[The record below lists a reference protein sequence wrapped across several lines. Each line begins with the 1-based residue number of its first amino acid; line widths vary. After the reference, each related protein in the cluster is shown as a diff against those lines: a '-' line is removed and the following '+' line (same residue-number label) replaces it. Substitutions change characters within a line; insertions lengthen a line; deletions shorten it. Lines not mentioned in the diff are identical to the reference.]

1 MASTDDSPE
10 GEEQSAPAPT
20 PPRRGPG
27 HRGQDVR
34 DTMAE
39 MAAKAHEISLEAGSR
54 MAGTMRE
61 VVGAAAGLTPFAI
74 ESARDLVQYMVRRGQ
89 MSQDEAD
96 KLMREVE
103 IAHATSPRPLLKQ
116 DAPKAESARKGAV
129 AATASPVAPPPV
141 VVIDVEPPVVPRP
154 MRAVTPDS
162 VDDDDD
168 DSFSA
173 PELDDDADTETD
185 DTLVKSSAPAKTPTS
200 TPAPAPAPKTAGT
213 TAKSAP
219 SRGTHAPA
227 PKSPKVSAPKPAA
240 KSAAKAPAKAAAKP
254 VAKKGAKV
262 AAKPPARK
270 SAPPKKK

>member
-10 GEEQSAPAPT
+10 GEEQSAPSPT

-61 VVGAAAGLTPFAI
+61 VIGAAAGLTPFAI

-116 DAPKAESARKGAV
+116 EAQKSDSSKKGGA
-129 AATASPVAPPPV
+129 AATASTVAPAPV

-154 MRAVTPDS
+154 MRAATHEA

-168 DSFSA
+168 DSFSE
-173 PELDDDADTETD
+173 PELDDELDDAP
-185 DTLVKSSAPAKTPTS
+185 VKSGAPAKV
-200 TPAPAPAPKTAGT
+200 PAPAPVAAAAPKGTAT
-213 TAKSAP
+213 IAKSAP
-219 SRGTHAPA
+219 SRGTHSPA
-227 PKSPKVSAPKPAA
+227 PKSPKVSAPKPAP
-240 KSAAKAPAKAAAKP
+240 KPAAKAPAKVAAKP
-254 VAKKGAKV
+254 VAKKVAKV
-262 AAKPPARK
+262 AAKAPARK

>member
-61 VVGAAAGLTPFAI
+61 VIGAAAGLTPFAI

-103 IAHATSPRPLLKQ
+103 AAHATSPRPLLKQ
-116 DAPKAESARKGAV
+116 EAPKGEPPKKGAP
-129 AATASPVAPPPV
+129 AITTTPVAPPPV

-154 MRAVTPDS
+154 MRAVTPAS
-162 VDDDDD
+162 IDDDDD
-168 DSFSA
+168 DSFSE
-173 PELDDDADTETD
+173 PELDEEMEEEP
-185 DTLVKSSAPAKTPTS
+185 VKSAPAK
-200 TPAPAPAPKTAGT
+200 APAPAPKTAAAT
-213 TAKSAP
+213 KSP
-219 SRGTHAPA
+219 PPKGTHAPA
-227 PKSPKVSAPKPAA
+227 PKSPKASPPKPPA
-240 KSAAKAPAKAAAKP
+240 KTAAKAPAKVAAKP
-254 VAKKGAKV
+254 AAKKSAKV
-262 AAKPPARK
+262 AAKAPARK
-270 SAPPKKK
+270 STPPRKK